1 MTPEIFTLLKILG
14 FSTISFILALAIT
27 PSIYGQIL
35 KNGRKKTR
43 EFLDFHSS
51 KNGTPTMGGII
62 IWITVLIVIFT
73 TFFLAKI
80 FPETFSKFNFLT
92 RPQTYLPV
100 GTLIFAALLGLFD
113 DILVNL
119 EKKLLRVK
127 TKLIIFSL
135 AGLVG
140 GLWFHSKLGWQEIHV
155 PFVGNF
161 AIDGWYIPLFIFIF
175 IGASFSANET
185 DGLDGLLGGVMAI
198 VFFMYTIITFALGKY
213 ELAIFCATI
222 VGALIAFLWFNIY
235 PAKFFMGDTGSVM
248 LGITTG
254 TIAMLTDTV
263 LLLPFFMFVPVI
275 ETLSVII
282 QITSIKLRSGKKIFL
297 FTPLHHHF
305 EKLGWP
311 EMQITMRFW
320 IINGV
325 VSSIGLLIFF
335 LDRQL

>member
-1 MTPEIFTLLKILG
+1 MK
-14 FSTISFILALAIT
+14 
-27 PSIYGQIL
+27 Y
-35 KNGRKKTR
+35 GRKKTR

-62 IWITVLIVIFT
+62 IWLTVLIVIFV

-80 FPETFSKFNFLT
+80 FPNTFSKFNFLT

-119 EKKLLRVK
+119 EKKLLRVRS
-127 TKLIIFSL
+127 KLVIFSL

-140 GLWFHSKLGWQEIHV
+140 G
-155 PFVGNF
+155 
-161 AIDGWYIPLFIFIF
+161 Y
-175 IGASFSANET
+175 ET
-185 DGLDGLLGGVMAI
+185 DGLDGLLGGVMAM
-198 VFFMYTIITFALGKY
+198 VFFMYTIITFALGKN

-222 VGALIAFLWFNIY
+222 VGALIAFLWFNVY
-235 PAKFFMGDTGSVM
+235 PARFFMGDTGSVM
-248 LGITTG
+248 LGITAG
-254 TIAMLTDTV
+254 TIAMLTNTV
-263 LLLPFFMFVPVI
+263 LLLPFFMFIPVV

-282 QITSIKLRSGKKIFL
+282 QIASIKLRAGKKVFL
-297 FTPLHHHF
+297 FTPIHHHF

-311 EMQITMRFW
+311 ETQITMRFW

-325 VSSIGLLIFF
+325 VSAIGLLLFV
-335 LDRQL
+335 LDRHL

>member
-1 MTPEIFTLLKILG
+1 MNTEIFTLLKILG
-14 FSTISFILALAIT
+14 FSTVSFLLAMSIT
-27 PSIYGQIL
+27 PLINSQLMKY
-35 KNGRKKTR
+35 GRKKTR

-62 IWITVLIVIFT
+62 IWLTVLIVIFV

-80 FPETFSKFNFLT
+80 FPDTFSKFNFLT

-127 TKLIIFSL
+127 SKLIIFSL

-140 GLWFHSKLGWQEIHV
+140 GYWFHYKLGWDSIHI
-155 PFVGNF
+155 PFYGNF
-161 AIDGWYIPLFIFIF
+161 NIDGWYIPLFIFI
-175 IGASFSANET
+175 IIASSFSANET

-198 VFFMYTIITFALGKY
+198 VFFMYTLVTFALGKY

-235 PAKFFMGDTGSVM
+235 PARFFMGDTGSVM
-248 LGITTG
+248 LGITAG
-254 TIAMLTDTV
+254 AIAMLTNTIF
-263 LLLPFFMFVPVI
+263 LLPFFMFIPMI

-282 QITSIKLRSGKKIFL
+282 QIASIKLRAGKKVFL
-297 FTPLHHHF
+297 FTPIHHHF

-311 EMQITMRFW
+311 ETQITMRFW

-325 VSSIGLLIFF
+325 VSSIGLLLFV
-335 LDRQL
+335 LERQL